1 MSTKLIP
8 DLVLEKDIFLEFLDK
23 ELPTKDETVKKIS
36 NMIIPGSDKP
46 SSERECSRIS
56 L

>member
-8 DLVLEKDIFLEFLDK
+8 DLVLEKDIFLDK